1 VLWRSSLALASRT
14 TIPICACD
22 KLLSQFAIA
31 ITLGANPAFARI
43 KIATPRIV
51 LLNRFLGQRAP
62 RELGCSARL
71 TLATASIT
79 AMSIL
84 AINTF
89 LTSLAI
95 ADWCFADLAFTLA
108 SGTASAVLVVR
119 QLLSKWTSGT
129 SGLCTRCPF
138 A

>member
-1 VLWRSSLALASRT
+1 LARRA
-14 TIPICACD
+14 TIPIFACD
-22 KLLSQFAIA
+22 KLLSLLATA
-31 ITLGANPAFARI
+31 GRLAANLAFARI

-51 LLNRFLGQRAP
+51 LLDRFLGQWAL
-62 RELGCSARL
+62 RELGCFARL

-84 AINTF
+84 AIDFF
-89 LTSLAI
+89 LTSLAT
-95 ADWCFADLAFTLA
+95 AHFLWTAGFAFTLA
-108 SGTASAVLVVR
+108 SGTASAVLVVG